1 MKWMVLY
8 AAPKGSASL
17 TIRIIAYDAVVPMV
31 MQESLAVSFY

>member
-8 AAPKGSASL
+8 VAPKGSASL
-17 TIRIIAYDAVVPMV
+17 TIRMIAYDAVVPMA

>member
-8 AAPKGSASL
+8 VAPKGSASL
-17 TIRIIAYDAVVPMV
+17 TIRMIAYDAVVPKV